1 MKEIW
6 QSTNKFYLANSL
18 IFTSVFAAIILTFLV
33 QFKVE
38 ALQDEILKTQNQIIA
53 SEDEIQ
59 LLEVE
64 WVYLTRPER
73 LRQLASRYLQDNGYV
88 LASQITDS
96 SKLEKY
102 YLVSYKK
109 YENSIQSKIDE
120 QLALDDGENVDQIS
134 F

>member
-1 MKEIW
+1 MRLF
-6 QSTNKFYLANSL
+6 FYIHVCIHIYIYIYDKGIEERKKMRS
-18 IFTSVFAAIILTFLV
+18 
-33 QFKVE
+33 
-38 ALQDEILKTQNQIIA
+38 LKTQNQIIA

-88 LASQITDS
+88 LASQIKDS

-120 QLALDDGENVDQIS
+120 QLALDDGENVDQVS